1 MPNKNLFAYFAPIIR
16 GNDIVNLKK
25 LSLQSIVCKM
35 IMVLACSWLFH
46 NVSASTFNIDV
57 PEGSAEFSGDLAG
70 NVSVNKIGAGT
81 LVYTEDQTYTGVTNV
96 LEGTL
101 GNNGSMQS
109 SAVKVSLGAS
119 YTGTG
124 EVLVLNSDGDVAIGG
139 AVGSSST
146 VHDYRPSPSSSLSIR
161 LNSLTSDWLTVD
173 TAALTGALK
182 VYVDTDGHYPA
193 TGTIYPIIRGGLT
206 RGIFTSFVNVN
217 EANVTFD
224 YEYDNDEYCLVV
236 IGGVPY
242 VRPTR
247 TSYRP
252 GLLLGDCRRD
262 TIETGCAGGF
272 SGFTVPYS
280 ACKEL
285 HISFMRSGTVA
296 AANTILTNSY
306 TGSGAVPYLPTTVD
320 DLWLEGDAT
329 DFATLVSGGVQ
340 YGLPTPGVK
349 TTIHFLLSA
358 APTTSPLTWF
368 QGALPSGCRLVIEPG
383 SADPFI
389 NTVLPL
395 AGGHIIIGAPVAPE
409 AGFSALL
416 AGMTGPCRIQR
427 HPKVAVGDAAS
438 QALITLAETTR
449 FPYAVNGISL
459 TGGYATTFGA
469 TSDIVDPTADSASA
483 GYIVDERS
491 VLTILRSRGHTE
503 LPAISSYLVP
513 GGTSNIVVTMDA
525 STVKLPKLL
534 PPLD

>member
-1 MPNKNLFAYFAPIIR
+1 MPNKNLFAHFAPIIR
-16 GNDIVNLKK
+16 GSVIANLKK
-25 LSLQSIVCKM
+25 LSLQSVVCKM
-35 IMVLACSWLFH
+35 IMVLVCAWLCH

-57 PEGSAEFSGDLAG
+57 PVGSAEFSGDLTG

-81 LVYTEDQTYTGVTNV
+81 LVYTEDEPYTGVTNV

-101 GNNGSMQS
+101 ENNGSMQS
-109 SAVKVSLGAS
+109 SALNVAPGAS

-124 EVLVLNSDGDVAIGG
+124 EVLVLNSDGDIAIGG
-139 AVGSSST
+139 AVGSSLT
-146 VHDYRPSPSSSLSIR
+146 VHDYSPSSSSSLSIR
-161 LNSLTSDWLTVD
+161 LTPFISDYLTVD

-182 VYVDTDGHYPA
+182 VYVDTDGDYPT
-193 TGTIYPIIRGGLT
+193 TGTIYRIVRGGLT
-206 RGIFTSFVNVN
+206 TGFFTSFVNVN
-217 EANVTFD
+217 EADVAFD
-224 YEYDNDEYCLVV
+224 FEYDGDEYCLVV
-236 IGGVPY
+236 LGGVPY

-247 TSYRP
+247 TSYSS

-262 TIETGCAGGF
+262 TIETGSAGGF
-272 SGFTVPYS
+272 AGFAVPDS

-285 HISFMRSGTVA
+285 HISFMRSGTAAVA
-296 AANTILTNSY
+296 NSILTNSY

-320 DLWLEGDAT
+320 DLWIEGDAT
-329 DFATLVSGGVQ
+329 DFDTLVSGGAQ
-340 YGLPTPGVK
+340 YGLPTPGVR

-368 QGALPSGCRLVIEPG
+368 QSALPAGCRLVIEPG

-416 AGMTGPCRIQR
+416 AGMTSSCPIQR

-438 QALITLAETTR
+438 QALITLAEATR
-449 FPYAVNGISL
+449 FPYAINGISL
-459 TGGYATTFGA
+459 TGDYATTFAA

-483 GYIVDERS
+483 GFTVDEHS
-491 VLTILRSRGHTE
+491 VLTILHSRGHTE

-525 STVKLPKLL
+525 STVKLPKLS